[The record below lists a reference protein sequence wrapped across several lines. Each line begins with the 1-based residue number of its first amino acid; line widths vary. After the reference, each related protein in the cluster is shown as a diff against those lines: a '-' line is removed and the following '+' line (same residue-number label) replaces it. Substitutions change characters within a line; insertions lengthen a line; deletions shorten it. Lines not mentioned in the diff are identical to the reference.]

1 MNPGPS
7 GPLTERPFGLPATL
21 AGETEHLNLL
31 MSKRLILTCALY
43 AIGQVTSAQT
53 KVVVNKAGAKP
64 EKTAFQTS
72 SPWRPEIDVRSDIAI
87 VYGAGDRPN
96 MTFEQ
101 RVNSWRERGYQTHF
115 MTGIAWGS
123 YDDYFLGKWD
133 GKNHLGDGQV
143 TQKGDTI
150 WHGRNIPY
158 VVPVASF
165 IEYMKKGVVKK
176 VIDAGITA
184 IYLEEPEFWARAGY
198 SAPFK
203 EEWQKFYGFPW
214 RPQHESPEN
223 TYLSNKLK
231 YQLYFNAI
239 NEVSSYAKEYGKS
252 KGLDVKVYIPT
263 HSLVNYSSWRIVS
276 PEASLASLPGID
288 GYIAQVWTGTSR
300 EPTYYNGLR
309 KERVFENAFL
319 EYGSMVS
326 MTAPTKR
333 KLFFLTDPIED
344 WPRDWQDYKQNYQA
358 TFTAKLL
365 YPMVADY
372 EVMPWPERIY
382 TRPYKL
388 ANTEEKVLIP
398 RYYSTQMQVMVNA
411 LNSMPVSSNRVT
423 GSKGIGVLM
432 SNSLMFQR
440 FPTHNGFEDPQF
452 SNFYGQTFP
461 LLKLGVPVET
471 VHMENLSYA
480 ATLKDIRVLVVS
492 YSNMKPNAAKVHEQL
507 ADWVRKGGV
516 LVYVGKDDDPYQNV
530 MEWWNTKGARF
541 SAPSEHLFAELKIKP
556 TTSESYKVGK
566 GTVYVVRQN
575 PKEFVMETNGSGH
588 YVDII
593 KQAYEKDAK
602 AGPLRFKNSLY
613 VARGPYDIVSVMD
626 ESNSNEPY
634 VIQGPV
640 IDLFDPE
647 LPVLKQKTVPPGQ
660 QAFLYNV
667 NRVTAKNQPQVLASA
682 SRIYSEERT
691 ANSYSFVS
699 KSPLNTNNS
708 LRILLPQ
715 EPKKRMLTDK
725 DGKALTG
732 VKSSWD
738 AGSKTLYL
746 GFENSPDGTSVQLT
760 W

>member
-1 MNPGPS
+1 M
-7 GPLTERPFGLPATL
+7 TKQVFFF
-21 AGETEHLNLL
+21 
-31 MSKRLILTCALY
+31 LILSFSYYT
-43 AIGQVTSAQT
+43 QFAQGTPGGKNT
-53 KVVVNKAGAKP
+53 KQNP

-87 VYGAGDRPN
+87 IYGANDRPN

-101 RVNSWRERGYQTHF
+101 RVKSWRDRGYQTDF

-123 YDDYFLGKWD
+123 YDEYFLGNWD

-150 WHGRNIPY
+150 WHGKNIPY
-158 VVPVASF
+158 VVPVSSF
-165 IEYMKKGVVKK
+165 VDYMKKGVVKK
-176 VIDAGITA
+176 VIDAGITS

-198 SAPFK
+198 SRPFK
-203 EEWQKFYGFPW
+203 EEWQKYYGFPW

-223 TYLSNKLK
+223 TYLSSKLK
-231 YQLYFNAI
+231 YQLYYNAI
-239 NEVSSYAKEYGKS
+239 KEVSSYAKEYGKS
-252 KGLDVKVYIPT
+252 KGLTIRVYIPT
-263 HSLVNYSSWRIVS
+263 HSLVNYSSWKIVS
-276 PEASLASLPGID
+276 PEASLASLSGID

-300 EPTYYNGLR
+300 ESTYYNGKE

-388 ANTEEKVLIP
+388 ANSSEKVLIP

-411 LNSMPVSSNRVT
+411 LNSMPVTSNRVT

-432 SNSLMFQR
+432 GNSLMFQR
-440 FPTHNGFEDPQF
+440 FPTHNDFEDPQF
-452 SNFYGQTFP
+452 SIFYGQTFP

-480 ATLKDIRVLVVS
+480 ATLKDIKVLVVS
-492 YSNMKPNAAKVHEQL
+492 YSNMKPQSAKVHEEL
-507 ADWVRKGGV
+507 AAWVKKGGV
-516 LVYVGKDDDPYQNV
+516 LIYAGKDDDPYQRV
-530 MEWWNTKGARF
+530 MEWWNTKDNHF
-541 SAPSEHLFAELKIKP
+541 SAPSEHLFQLLGVKP
-556 TTSESYKVGK
+556 TSDNQRFKVGK
-566 GTVYVVRQN
+566 GAVYVLRQN
-575 PKEFVMETNGSGH
+575 PKDFVMATNGSEQ
-588 YVDII
+588 YVDVV
-593 KQAYEKDAK
+593 KRAYEGDANGGK
-602 AGPLRFKNSLY
+602 LLFKNSLY

-626 ESNSNEPY
+626 ESISKDPY
-634 VIQGPV
+634 VIEGPV
-640 IDLFDPE
+640 IDLFDPQ
-647 LPVLKQKTVPPGQ
+647 LPALSQKSVPPGQ
-660 QAFLYNV
+660 QAFLYNI
-667 NRVTAKNQPQVLASA
+667 NRVPNKKHPQVLASA
-682 SRIYSEERT
+682 SRIYNEERK
-691 ANSYSFVS
+691 ANGYSFLS
-699 KSPLNTNNS
+699 KSPLNTTNAM
-708 LRILLPQ
+708 RILLPQ
-715 EPKKRMLTDK
+715 APKNINVADI
-725 DGKALTG
+725 DGKALPNVT
-732 VKSSWD
+732 SSWD
-738 AGSKTLYL
+738 AVSNTAFLS
-746 GFENSPDGTSVQLT
+746 FENNPDGTTVKIT